1 MPPGQPPSGPR
12 PASPARHTGRP
23 RPGTA
28 GASDVSYACARR
40 GSVFLSV
47 AHLVLATGSGVDA
60 IDICRRE
67 RPFAVLIGGD
77 TGLLKMGLLARKLR
91 ESGCAESVLINVVD
105 NDTCPSAVGFDAV
118 MTRTF
123 VPDAFVRAFQEC
135 YAQRFSLTADLT
147 DFTIVRKTAMSAAQQ
162 ALGMLAQSEVAVTV
176 RPEGTRTAGDVV
188 ARVRLSMWKG
198 AVAVDMELRC
208 SLDVANR
215 TAASMLS
222 MDLAETT
229 EEDGCSAVGEL
240 INIVAGRIQVA
251 VAPAFGPAAFTIP
264 QIAVEQIVAESPAQL
279 VLRASAKD
287 SPITFDL
294 LMSARPVM
302 AKTKIAA

>member
-1 MPPGQPPSGPR
+1 M
-12 PASPARHTGRP
+12 
-23 RPGTA
+23 
-28 GASDVSYACARR
+28 
-40 GSVFLSV
+40 
-47 AHLVLATGSGVDA
+47 
-60 IDICRRE
+60 
-67 RPFAVLIGGD
+67 
-77 TGLLKMGLLARKLR
+77 
-91 ESGCAESVLINVVD
+91 
-105 NDTCPSAVGFDAV
+105 
-118 MTRTF
+118 
-123 VPDAFVRAFQEC
+123 
-135 YAQRFSLTADLT
+135 TADLT
-147 DFTIVRKTAMSAAQQ
+147 AFTIVRKTAMSAGQQ

-188 ARVRLSMWKG
+188 ARVTLSMWKG
-198 AVAVDMELRC
+198 SVAVDMELRC

-215 TAASMLS
+215 TAAGMLS